1 MRNVR
6 WFPFVALPLAVA
18 CAEADTTPAP
28 EPPPPW
34 APEPPPKVS
43 KEAMFLEI
51 ERGDVRV
58 ADGLL
63 SNVWPT
69 RDAAEG
75 SGVHLD
81 WPLTWKENPG
91 DDEDFRA
98 TFYSLKFT
106 SHLLFAWNTTGRAAY
121 LDRLL
126 DVLRSYATNESVR
139 QYDGK
144 GFDELQTAAY
154 RAIVLSYQ
162 IARLKEA
169 KVLPADLESKLRS
182 SASRIADRLADSAN
196 FEADSV
202 RGIIQ
207 SSAILVVADSFPT
220 LPRAANLRQLAL
232 ARLDVTRTRL
242 VDESGGAVEDSPFHQ
257 LQLLGKVAEL
267 VWWAERFEP
276 ELARAWIPAR
286 QAMLHYVAYATRPN
300 GRLPML
306 GATGTTIVPNQPAD
320 IYGALAAYDAE
331 YAWVWSSGRGGIPP
345 LRRSELLA
353 KPGLYTLRSGMAEP
367 GQTFVTFDVGP
378 YRPRRSHLDALGITV
393 FAEGATLFPDSGLFS
408 YDDGDLRDYFH
419 GTRAHNTVVV
429 DGLDQQPSGAMAG
442 AFGVY
447 DSAAWASGQSALYSG
462 VVHARTV
469 VVLDQGA
476 MLVTDELESP
486 KEHEYSQVWHTFA
499 GAGVTVRGVD
509 VDVANVN
516 RDPIAFVR
524 QSNPEG
530 LRVEHFYGSE
540 NPTQGWISSSYGQKE
555 PAHALEYR
563 RRGKRASFVTLVVTG
578 RRARSGIQPTVL
590 QERNG
595 DTRVVRVCADGLNRV
610 ASITREGSVDAQ
622 VIVTGGGC
630 P

>member
-1 MRNVR
+1 MRQFR
-6 WFPFVALPLAVA
+6 WISFVALLAVA
-18 CAEADTTPAP
+18 CAAADTTPEA
-28 EPPPPW
+28 EPPPW
-34 APEPPPKVS
+34 APEAPPKVA
-43 KEAMFLEI
+43 KEAIFLEI
-51 ERGDVRV
+51 ERGDLRV

-63 SNVWPT
+63 SDVWPT
-69 RDAAEG
+69 REAVPG

-98 TFYSLKFT
+98 MFYSLKFT
-106 SHLLFAWNTTGRAAY
+106 SHLLHGWKTTGRPAY
-121 LDRLL
+121 LEKLL
-126 DVLRSYATNESVR
+126 AVLRSYAANESVR

-144 GFDELQTAAY
+144 GFDDLQTAAY
-154 RAIVLSYQ
+154 RAIVLSNQ

-169 KVLPADLESKLRS
+169 KVLPTDLESRLRS
-182 SASRIADRLADSAN
+182 SAARIADRLSDSAN
-196 FEADSV
+196 FEAASL
-202 RGIIQ
+202 RGMIE
-207 SSAILVVADSFPT
+207 SSALLVVANTFPS
-220 LPRAANLRQLAL
+220 LPRAASLRQLAL
-232 ARLDVTRTRL
+232 ARLDVSRSKL
-242 VDESGGAVEDSPFHQ
+242 GGAEGGAIEDSPFHQ

-276 ELARAWIPAR
+276 ELARSWIPAR

-331 YAWVWSSGRGGIPP
+331 YAWVWSAGRGGIPP

-353 KPGLYTLRSGMAEP
+353 RPGLYTLRSPTADA

-378 YRPRRSHLDALGITV
+378 YRPQRSHLDALGLTV
-393 FAEGATLFPDSGLFS
+393 FAEGATLFPDSGLYS
-408 YDDGDLRDYFH
+408 YDDGPLQNYFH

-429 DGLDQQPSGAMAG
+429 DGLDQAPGGATAG

-447 DSAAWASGQSALYSG
+447 DSAAWASGQSSLYSG
-462 VVHARTV
+462 VIHARTV

-476 MLVTDELESP
+476 LLVTDELESP

-499 GAGVTVRGVD
+499 GAGVAVRGAD
-509 VDVANVN
+509 VDVANLN
-516 RDPIAFVR
+516 KDPIALVR

-530 LRVEHFYGSE
+530 LEVQRFYGSTS
-540 NPTQGWISSSYGQKE
+540 PVQGWFSQAYGQKE
-555 PAHALEYR
+555 PTHALEYR
-563 RRGKRASFVTLVVTG
+563 RRGKKASFATLIVTG
-578 RRARSGIQPTVL
+578 RRARSGIAPGVWQTR
-590 QERNG
+590 EG
-595 DTRVVRVCADGLNRV
+595 DTRVVRLCASGLNRIV
-610 ASITREGSVDAQ
+610 RVTREGSVDAQ
-622 VIVTGGGC
+622 VVVTPGGC